1 MIEKIVLDYLRAT
14 EFKELVMPEEK
25 YLVIQGKSRLAV
37 PTGKVLDV
45 PCYAER
51 PEKEEPDRMYLI
63 VEKTGSENENH
74 IQDATIAI
82 SSYGKTLYEASALNE
97 EVKRVMLQI
106 TRLSDVS
113 AVRLN
118 SDYNFTST
126 AAKAY
131 RYQAVFVLTYYE
143 EGQYV

>member
-1 MIEKIVLDYLRAT
+1 MIEQIVLDYLNAT
-14 EFKELVMPEEK
+14 DLVSVATGEELEE
-25 YLVIQGKSRLAV
+25 
-37 PTGKVLDV
+37 V

-51 PEKEEPDRMYLI
+51 PEQEPDGMYMVI
-63 VEKTGSENENH
+63 EKTGSDNEDH
-74 IQDATIAI
+74 IQDATVAV
-82 SSYGKTLYEASALNE
+82 SSYAKTLYEASLLNE
-97 EVKRVMLQI
+97 AVKHAMLQI
-106 TRLSDVS
+106 TTLPSVS

-126 AAKAY
+126 AAKCY